1 MADRLPPGQGALQNW
16 NNINSNK
23 PEEYSSEFT
32 VDGNKFANV
41 TNVSTGQR
49 QLYFVQ
55 PLSNQRGLLT
65 TTNADG
71 TITKGDKYDN
81 FNQFNSGKLA
91 AAETANKQASVKL
104 LSTPGVSTP
113 AESAAIKNS
122 KEFKSTSVG
131 NNAATNSPTPP
142 SQAASPARPE
152 QAASAAS
159 DSFKA
164 RTRKEYESL
173 KYPENLS
180 LETQDV
186 IKFTILQYK
195 PSLAGGQTEQTGRI
209 VDLNGIV
216 KGTTVL
222 GSITLPI
229 PAGINDGNVV
239 GWAMDTINDIQE
251 MAGNLA
257 GAVLDGDMKKAGEV
271 VDGASKTAT
280 SNDASSLIKGYFTNM
295 ATQSS
300 GLAKRTQGATPNNNQ
315 ELLFG
320 SPGLRNFSFQFSFYP
335 RGPKE
340 AIIVRKIIRT
350 FKQSMSVKRSE
361 TSLLLKSPHTFAIQY
376 MTSKDGK
383 AVAHPYL
390 NRFKECALTSCSVDY
405 TPDGTY
411 MTYSS
416 RGNPDGDEKSMTA
429 YRLSLSFQELE
440 PLFDDEYGLDDDN
453 VGF

>member
-142 SQAASPARPE
+142 SQAASPATPE

-164 RTRKEYESL
+164 GTRKKYESL
-173 KYPENLS
+173 RYPENLS

-195 PSLAGGQTEQTGRI
+195 PSLAGGQTGQTGRI

-229 PAGINDGNVV
+229 PAGINDGNSV
-239 GWAMDTINDIQE
+239 GWSMDEMNDLQE
-251 MAGNLA
+251 AAGKTAALLLESQNIEAGVKPLENLA
-257 GAVLDGDMKKAGEV
+257 KDVDTPEGKSGISGMIANLATNANIMKR
-271 VDGASKTAT
+271 S
-280 SNDASSLIKGYFTNM
+280 
-295 ATQSS
+295 
-300 GLAKRTQGATPNNNQ
+300 QGATINNNQ

-320 SPGLRNFSFQFSFYP
+320 GPSLRNFSFGFSFYP
-335 RGPKE
+335 RSKTE

-361 TSLLLKSPHTFAIQY
+361 TSLLLKSPHTFAISYLTAGQ
-376 MTSKDGK
+376 K
-383 AVAHPYL
+383 AHPYL
-390 NRFKECALTSCSVDY
+390 NRFKECALTSCNIDY

-411 MTYSS
+411 MTY
-416 RGNPDGDEKSMTA
+416 GGDEKSMTA
-429 YRLSLSFQELE
+429 YRMTLSFSELE
-440 PLFDDEYGLDDDN
+440 PIFDDEYGESDYDN
-453 VGF
+453 IGF

>member
-1 MADRLPPGQGALQNW
+1 MATATSGVSP
-16 NNINSNK
+16 I
-23 PEEYSSEFT
+23 
-32 VDGNKFANV
+32 GNKFYTTSV
-41 TNVSTGQR
+41 TTNTDGSLKATTSRTDASGKNGVPVSSVNTTSTGVSTR
-49 QLYFVQ
+49 T
-55 PLSNQRGLLT
+55 PE
-65 TTNADG
+65 
-71 TITKGDKYDN
+71 
-81 FNQFNSGKLA
+81 SGA
-91 AAETANKQASVKL
+91 TAAETAAFNNPDSEERKAYTQQVTDPKVKKDL
-104 LSTPGVSTP
+104 GIDTP
-113 AESAAIKNS
+113 EEEKKLNS
-122 KEFKSTSVG
+122 
-131 NNAATNSPTPP
+131 NAGKPNTATNSPAPDAQGGTLPT
-142 SQAASPARPE
+142 SE
-152 QAASAAS
+152 QSAAAAAEAK
-159 DSFKA
+159 SFKKG
-164 RTRKEYESL
+164 TRKQYESL
-173 KYPENLS
+173 RYPEKLS
-180 LETQDV
+180 IETQDV

-239 GWAMDTINDIQE
+239 GWSMDEMNDIQE
-251 MAGNLA
+251 MAGKLA
-257 GAVLDGDMKKAGEV
+257 QGVFEGDQ
-271 VDGASKTAT
+271 SKTGAT
-280 SNDASSLIKGYFTNM
+280 IGKSAELAKSNDARALIKGYFTNI

-335 RGPKE
+335 RRPKE

-405 TPDGTY
+405 TPEGTY

-429 YRLSLSFQELE
+429 YKMTLQFGELE
-440 PLFDDEYGLDDDN
+440 PLFDDEYGESDYDN
-453 VGF
+453 IGF

>member
-1 MADRLPPGQGALQNW
+1 MA
-16 NNINSNK
+16 
-23 PEEYSSEFT
+23 
-32 VDGNKFANV
+32 
-41 TNVSTGQR
+41 
-49 QLYFVQ
+49 
-55 PLSNQRGLLT
+55 T
-65 TTNADG
+65 TTSKPSKVGSNFYTTSVTTNTDG
-71 TITKGDKYDN
+71 SLKATTSRTDAQGNNGVPVTSSTVTGGVLK
-81 FNQFNSGKLA
+81 FTPESGA
-91 AAETANKQASVKL
+91 TAAETAAFNNPASEERKAYTNQVQSQNPYGPNPNAAQKQAVN
-104 LSTPGVSTP
+104 G
-113 AESAAIKNS
+113 IG
-122 KEFKSTSVG
+122 G
-131 NNAATNSPTPP
+131 NPNAATNSPTPP

-164 RTRKEYESL
+164 GTRKKYESL

-229 PAGINDGNVV
+229 PAGINDDNVV
-239 GWAMDTINDIQE
+239 GWSMDEMNDIQE
-251 MAGNLA
+251 MAGKLA

-416 RGNPDGDEKSMTA
+416 RGKPDGDEKSI
-429 YRLSLSFQELE
+429 LLIE
-440 PLFDDEYGLDDDN
+440 
-453 VGF
+453 

>member
-1 MADRLPPGQGALQNW
+1 MA
-16 NNINSNK
+16 
-23 PEEYSSEFT
+23 
-32 VDGNKFANV
+32 
-41 TNVSTGQR
+41 
-49 QLYFVQ
+49 
-55 PLSNQRGLLT
+55 T
-65 TTNADG
+65 TTSKPSKVGSNFYTTSVTTNTDG
-71 TITKGDKYDN
+71 SLKATTSRTDAQGNNGVPVTSSTVTGGVLK
-81 FNQFNSGKLA
+81 FTPESGA
-91 AAETANKQASVKL
+91 TAAETAAFNNPASEERKAYTNQVQSQNPYGPNPNAAQKQAVN
-104 LSTPGVSTP
+104 G
-113 AESAAIKNS
+113 IG
-122 KEFKSTSVG
+122 G
-131 NNAATNSPTPP
+131 NPNAATNSPTPP
-142 SQAASPARPE
+142 SQAASPPTPD
-152 QAASAAS
+152 QKAAGEKEAL
-159 DSFKA
+159 SFKA
-164 RTRKEYESL
+164 RTRKKYESL
-173 KYPENLS
+173 KYPEKLS
-180 LETQDV
+180 IETQDV

-239 GWAMDTINDIQE
+239 GWSMDEMSKMQELAAGLVTGVFNNDPQKINDTGKRAKDIVTSPDGSD
-251 MAGNLA
+251 AVKSYFGNLA
-257 GAVLDGDMKKAGEV
+257 LQAPGL
-271 VDGASKTAT
+271 SKR
-280 SNDASSLIKGYFTNM
+280 S
-295 ATQSS
+295 
-300 GLAKRTQGATPNNNQ
+300 QGATLNNNQ

-429 YRLSLSFQELE
+429 YRMTLSFSELE
-440 PLFDDEYGLDDDN
+440 PLFDDEYGESDYDN

>member
-1 MADRLPPGQGALQNW
+1 MATATSGVSPVGNKFYTTTVTKNNNGSLTSVTSRTDAQGKNAVPVKTVNAPAGGGSPDVKYEIGATPEEQTAFKNPNSPEGRAFTQHVTDPKVKKDLGISTPEEEKL
-16 NNINSNK
+16 INSNAGK
-23 PEEYSSEFT
+23 PNT
-32 VDGNKFANV
+32 
-41 TNVSTGQR
+41 
-49 QLYFVQ
+49 
-55 PLSNQRGLLT
+55 
-65 TTNADG
+65 
-71 TITKGDKYDN
+71 
-81 FNQFNSGKLA
+81 
-91 AAETANKQASVKL
+91 
-104 LSTPGVSTP
+104 
-113 AESAAIKNS
+113 
-122 KEFKSTSVG
+122 
-131 NNAATNSPTPP
+131 ATNSPAPDAQGGTLPT
-142 SQAASPARPE
+142 SE
-152 QAASAAS
+152 QSAAVAAEAS
-159 DSFKA
+159 SFKEG
-164 RTRKEYESL
+164 TRKKYESL

-239 GWAMDTINDIQE
+239 GWSMDVMNDIQE

-280 SNDASSLIKGYFTNM
+280 SNDARSLIKGYFTNM

-300 GLAKRTQGATPNNNQ
+300 GLAKRSQGATPNNNQ

-429 YRLSLSFQELE
+429 YRMTLSFSELE
-440 PLFDDEYGLDDDN
+440 PLFDDEYGESDYDN

>member
-1 MADRLPPGQGALQNW
+1 MATATSGVSKVG
-16 NNINSNK
+16 
-23 PEEYSSEFT
+23 
-32 VDGNKFANV
+32 
-41 TNVSTGQR
+41 TNYYTTSV
-49 QLYFVQ
+49 
-55 PLSNQRGLLT
+55 

-71 TITKGDKYDN
+71 SLKATTSRTDI
-81 FNQFNSGKLA
+81 SGKNGVPVSTVNTTSTGQTTRTFESGA
-91 AAETANKQASVKL
+91 TEAETEAFNNPDSEERKAYTQQVTDPKVKKDL
-104 LSTPGVSTP
+104 GIDTP
-113 AESAAIKNS
+113 EEEKKLNS
-122 KEFKSTSVG
+122 
-131 NNAATNSPTPP
+131 NAGKPNTATNSPAPDAQGGTLPT
-142 SQAASPARPE
+142 SE
-152 QAASAAS
+152 QSAAAAAEAK
-159 DSFKA
+159 SFKA
-164 RTRKEYESL
+164 RTRKKYESL

-229 PAGINDGNVV
+229 PAGINDDNVV
-239 GWAMDTINDIQE
+239 GWSMDEMNDIQE
-251 MAGNLA
+251 MAGKLA

-320 SPGLRNFSFQFSFYP
+320 SPGLRRFSFQFSFYP

-405 TPDGTY
+405 TPEGTY

-429 YRLSLSFQELE
+429 YKMTLQFGELE
-440 PLFDDEYGLDDDN
+440 PLFDDEYGESDYDN

>member
-131 NNAATNSPTPP
+131 NNAATNSPNPP
-142 SQAASPARPE
+142 SQAASPATPE

-164 RTRKEYESL
+164 RTRKKYESL

-239 GWAMDTINDIQE
+239 GWSMDEMNDLQE
-251 MAGNLA
+251 AAGKTAALLLESQNLEAGVKPLEKLAQNITTPDGKSGISGMIANLA
-257 GAVLDGDMKKAGEV
+257 TNANIMKR
-271 VDGASKTAT
+271 S
-280 SNDASSLIKGYFTNM
+280 
-295 ATQSS
+295 
-300 GLAKRTQGATPNNNQ
+300 QGATINNNQ

-320 SPGLRNFSFQFSFYP
+320 GPGLRNFSFQFSFYP

-361 TSLLLKSPHTFAIQY
+361 TTLLLKSPHTFAIQY

-416 RGNPDGDEKSMTA
+416 DGDEKSMTA
-429 YRLSLSFQELE
+429 YRMTLQFGELE
-440 PLFDDEYGLDDDN
+440 PLFDDEYGESDYDN

>member
-1 MADRLPPGQGALQNW
+1 MATTTSKVSKVGNNFYSTSVTTNTDGSLKSTTSRTDAQG
-16 NNINSNK
+16 NNGV
-23 PEEYSSEFT
+23 P
-32 VDGNKFANV
+32 
-41 TNVSTGQR
+41 VST
-49 QLYFVQ
+49 V
-55 PLSNQRGLLT
+55 NT
-65 TTNADG
+65 TSAGVSTR
-71 TITKGDKYDN
+71 T
-81 FNQFNSGKLA
+81 FESGA
-91 AAETANKQASVKL
+91 TAAETAAFNNPASEEIKAVNSQISDPKVKKDL
-104 LSTPGVSTP
+104 GINTP
-113 AESAAIKNS
+113 EEEKKLNS
-122 KEFKSTSVG
+122 
-131 NNAATNSPTPP
+131 NAGKPNTATNSPAPDAQGGTLP
-142 SQAASPARPE
+142 SSE
-152 QAASAAS
+152 QSAAAAAEAK
-159 DSFKA
+159 SFKA
-164 RTRKEYESL
+164 RTRKKYESL

-229 PAGINDGNVV
+229 PAGINDDNVV
-239 GWAMDTINDIQE
+239 GWSMDEMNDIQE
-251 MAGNLA
+251 MAGKLA

-320 SPGLRNFSFQFSFYP
+320 SPGLRRFSFQFSFYP

-405 TPDGTY
+405 TPEGTY

-429 YRLSLSFQELE
+429 YKMTLQFGELE
-440 PLFDDEYGLDDDN
+440 PLFDDEYGESDYDN

>member
-142 SQAASPARPE
+142 SQAASPATPE

-164 RTRKEYESL
+164 GTRKKYESL
-173 KYPENLS
+173 RYPENLS

-195 PSLAGGQTEQTGRI
+195 PSLAGGQTGQTGRI
-209 VDLNGIV
+209 VDLKGIV
-216 KGTTVL
+216 AGTTVL

-229 PAGINDGNVV
+229 PAGINDGNSV
-239 GWAMDTINDIQE
+239 GWSMDEMNDLQE
-251 MAGNLA
+251 AAGKTAALLLESQNIEAGVKPLENLA
-257 GAVLDGDMKKAGEV
+257 KDVATPEGKSGISGMIANLATNANIMKR
-271 VDGASKTAT
+271 S
-280 SNDASSLIKGYFTNM
+280 
-295 ATQSS
+295 
-300 GLAKRTQGATPNNNQ
+300 QGATINNNQ

-320 SPGLRNFSFQFSFYP
+320 GPSLRNFSFVFSFYP
-335 RGPKE
+335 RSKTE

-361 TSLLLKSPHTFAIQY
+361 TSLLLKSPHTFAISYLTAGQ
-376 MTSKDGK
+376 K
-383 AVAHPYL
+383 AHPYL
-390 NRFKECALTSCSVDY
+390 NRFKECALTSCNIDY

-411 MTYSS
+411 MTY
-416 RGNPDGDEKSMTA
+416 GGDEKSMTA
-429 YRLSLSFQELE
+429 YRMTLSFSELE
-440 PLFDDEYGLDDDN
+440 PIFDDEYGESDYDN
-453 VGF
+453 IGF

>member
-1 MADRLPPGQGALQNW
+1 MATTTSKVSKVGNNFYSTSVTTNTDGSLKATTSRTDASGKNGVPVSSVNTTSSGQSTRTPESGATEAETAAF
-16 NNINSNK
+16 NNPNSPERQAYTQQVTDPKVKKDLGIDTPEEEKLINSNAGK
-23 PEEYSSEFT
+23 PNT
-32 VDGNKFANV
+32 
-41 TNVSTGQR
+41 
-49 QLYFVQ
+49 
-55 PLSNQRGLLT
+55 
-65 TTNADG
+65 
-71 TITKGDKYDN
+71 
-81 FNQFNSGKLA
+81 
-91 AAETANKQASVKL
+91 
-104 LSTPGVSTP
+104 
-113 AESAAIKNS
+113 
-122 KEFKSTSVG
+122 
-131 NNAATNSPTPP
+131 ATNSPAPDAQGGTLPT
-142 SQAASPARPE
+142 SE
-152 QAASAAS
+152 QSAAVAAEAS
-159 DSFKA
+159 SFKEG
-164 RTRKEYESL
+164 TRKKYESL
-173 KYPENLS
+173 KYTENLS

-195 PSLAGGQTEQTGRI
+195 PSMAGGQTEQTGRI

-229 PAGINDGNVV
+229 PAGINDGNFV
-239 GWAMDTINDIQE
+239 GWSMDEMSKMQELAAGLVTGVFNNDPQKINDTGRNAKE
-251 MAGNLA
+251 YATSPDGSDAVKSYFGNLA
-257 GAVLDGDMKKAGEV
+257 LQAPGL
-271 VDGASKTAT
+271 SKR
-280 SNDASSLIKGYFTNM
+280 S
-295 ATQSS
+295 
-300 GLAKRTQGATPNNNQ
+300 QGATLNNNQ

-350 FKQSMSVKRSE
+350 FKQSMSVKRSK

-429 YRLSLSFQELE
+429 YRMTLSFSELE
-440 PLFDDEYGLDDDN
+440 PLFDDEYGESDYDN
-453 VGF
+453 IGF

>member
-1 MADRLPPGQGALQNW
+1 MATATSGVSP
-16 NNINSNK
+16 
-23 PEEYSSEFT
+23 
-32 VDGNKFANV
+32 VGNKF
-41 TNVSTGQR
+41 
-49 QLYFVQ
+49 Y
-55 PLSNQRGLLT
+55 T
-65 TTNADG
+65 TTVTTNTDG
-71 TITKGDKYDN
+71 SLKATTSRTDA
-81 FNQFNSGKLA
+81 SGKNGVPVSSVNTTSSGQSTRTPESGA
-91 AAETANKQASVKL
+91 TEAETEAFNNPDSEERKAYTQQVTDPKVKKDL
-104 LSTPGVSTP
+104 GIDTP
-113 AESAAIKNS
+113 EEEKKLNS
-122 KEFKSTSVG
+122 
-131 NNAATNSPTPP
+131 NAGKPNTATNSPAPDAQGGTLPT
-142 SQAASPARPE
+142 SE
-152 QAASAAS
+152 QSAAAAAEAK
-159 DSFKA
+159 SFKA
-164 RTRKEYESL
+164 RTRKKYESL

-229 PAGINDGNVV
+229 PAGINDGNAV
-239 GWAMDTINDIQE
+239 GWSMDEMNDIQE
-251 MAGNLA
+251 MAGKLA

-280 SNDASSLIKGYFTNM
+280 SNDARSLIKGYFTNM

-429 YRLSLSFQELE
+429 YRMTLSFSELE
-440 PLFDDEYGLDDDN
+440 PLFDDEYGESDYDN

>member
-1 MADRLPPGQGALQNW
+1 MATATSGVSP
-16 NNINSNK
+16 
-23 PEEYSSEFT
+23 
-32 VDGNKFANV
+32 VGNKFYTTTV
-41 TNVSTGQR
+41 TKNNNGSLTSVTSRTDASGKNGVPVSTVNTTSTGQ
-49 QLYFVQ
+49 
-55 PLSNQRGLLT
+55 T
-65 TTNADG
+65 TRT
-71 TITKGDKYDN
+71 
-81 FNQFNSGKLA
+81 FESGA
-91 AAETANKQASVKL
+91 TEAETEAFNNPDSEERKAYTQQVTDPKVKKDL
-104 LSTPGVSTP
+104 GIDTP
-113 AESAAIKNS
+113 EEEKKLNS
-122 KEFKSTSVG
+122 
-131 NNAATNSPTPP
+131 NAGKPNTATNSPAPDAQGGTLPT
-142 SQAASPARPE
+142 SE
-152 QAASAAS
+152 QSAAAAAEAK
-159 DSFKA
+159 SFKKG
-164 RTRKEYESL
+164 TRKKYESL
-173 KYPENLS
+173 RYPEKLS
-180 LETQDV
+180 IETQDV

-229 PAGINDGNVV
+229 PAGINDDNVV
-239 GWAMDTINDIQE
+239 GWSMDEMNDIQE

-320 SPGLRNFSFQFSFYP
+320 SPGLRRFSFQFSFYP

-429 YRLSLSFQELE
+429 YRMTLSFSELE
-440 PLFDDEYGLDDDN
+440 PLFDDEYGESDYDN

>member
-142 SQAASPARPE
+142 SQAASPATPE

-164 RTRKEYESL
+164 GTRKKYESL
-173 KYPENLS
+173 RYPENLS

-195 PSLAGGQTEQTGRI
+195 PSLAGGQTGQTGRI
-209 VDLNGIV
+209 VDLKGIV
-216 KGTTVL
+216 AGTTVL

-229 PAGINDGNVV
+229 PAGINDGNAV
-239 GWAMDTINDIQE
+239 GWSMDEMNDLQE
-251 MAGNLA
+251 AAGKTAALLLESQNIEAGVKPLENLA
-257 GAVLDGDMKKAGEV
+257 KDVDTPEGKSGISGMIANLATNANIMKR
-271 VDGASKTAT
+271 S
-280 SNDASSLIKGYFTNM
+280 
-295 ATQSS
+295 
-300 GLAKRTQGATPNNNQ
+300 QGATINNNQ

-320 SPGLRNFSFQFSFYP
+320 GPSLRNFSFGFSFYP
-335 RGPKE
+335 RSKTE

-361 TSLLLKSPHTFAIQY
+361 TSLLLKSPHTFAISYLTAGQ
-376 MTSKDGK
+376 K
-383 AVAHPYL
+383 AHPYL
-390 NRFKECALTSCSVDY
+390 NRFKECALTSCNIDY

-411 MTYSS
+411 MTY
-416 RGNPDGDEKSMTA
+416 GGDEKSMTA
-429 YRLSLSFQELE
+429 YRMTLSFSELE
-440 PLFDDEYGLDDDN
+440 PIFDDEYGESDYDN
-453 VGF
+453 IGF

>member
-142 SQAASPARPE
+142 SQAASPATPE

-164 RTRKEYESL
+164 GTRKKYESL
-173 KYPENLS
+173 RYPENLS

-195 PSLAGGQTEQTGRI
+195 PSLAGGQTGQTGRI
-209 VDLNGIV
+209 VDLKGIV
-216 KGTTVL
+216 AGTTVL

-229 PAGINDGNVV
+229 PAGINDGNSV
-239 GWAMDTINDIQE
+239 GWSMDEMNDLQE
-251 MAGNLA
+251 AAGKTAALLLESQNIEAGVKPLENLA
-257 GAVLDGDMKKAGEV
+257 KDVDTPEGKSGISGMIANLATNANIMKR
-271 VDGASKTAT
+271 S
-280 SNDASSLIKGYFTNM
+280 
-295 ATQSS
+295 
-300 GLAKRTQGATPNNNQ
+300 QGATINNNQ

-320 SPGLRNFSFQFSFYP
+320 GPSLRNFSFVFSFYP
-335 RGPKE
+335 RSKTE

-361 TSLLLKSPHTFAIQY
+361 TSLLLKSPHTFAISYLTAGQ
-376 MTSKDGK
+376 K
-383 AVAHPYL
+383 AHPYL
-390 NRFKECALTSCSVDY
+390 NRFKECALTSCNIDY

-411 MTYSS
+411 MTY
-416 RGNPDGDEKSMTA
+416 GGDEKSMTA
-429 YRLSLSFQELE
+429 YRMTLSFSELE
-440 PLFDDEYGLDDDN
+440 PIFDDEYGESDYDN
-453 VGF
+453 IGF

>member
-23 PEEYSSEFT
+23 PEEYSSEF
-32 VDGNKFANV
+32 VIDGIKYANV

-55 PLSNQRGLLT
+55 SISGARGAPIM

-71 TITKGDKYDN
+71 TRTPGGNYDN
-81 FNQFNSGKLA
+81 FNRNNPGKLA
-91 AAETANKQASVKL
+91 AAEAANKQASVKL

-131 NNAATNSPTPP
+131 NNAATNSPAPDAQGGTPP
-142 SQAASPARPE
+142 TSKQ
-152 QAASAAS
+152 SAAAAAEAK
-159 DSFKA
+159 SFKA
-164 RTRKEYESL
+164 RTRKKYESL

-229 PAGINDGNVV
+229 PAGINDDNVV
-239 GWAMDTINDIQE
+239 GWSMDEMNDIQE
-251 MAGNLA
+251 MAGKLA
-257 GAVLDGDMKKAGEV
+257 QGIFEGDQSNT
-271 VDGASKTAT
+271 DAT
-280 SNDASSLIKGYFTNM
+280 I
-295 ATQSS
+295 
-300 GLAKRTQGATPNNNQ
+300 
-315 ELLFG
+315 
-320 SPGLRNFSFQFSFYP
+320 
-335 RGPKE
+335 
-340 AIIVRKIIRT
+340 
-350 FKQSMSVKRSE
+350 
-361 TSLLLKSPHTFAIQY
+361 
-376 MTSKDGK
+376 
-383 AVAHPYL
+383 
-390 NRFKECALTSCSVDY
+390 
-405 TPDGTY
+405 
-411 MTYSS
+411 
-416 RGNPDGDEKSMTA
+416 GDEQSKAQS
-429 YRLSLSFQELE
+429 
-440 PLFDDEYGLDDDN
+440 
-453 VGF
+453 

>member
-1 MADRLPPGQGALQNW
+1 MATTTSGVSKVGTNYYTTSVTTNTDGSLKATTSRTDASGKNGVAV
-16 NNINSNK
+16 
-23 PEEYSSEFT
+23 SSVNT
-32 VDGNKFANV
+32 
-41 TNVSTGQR
+41 TSTGQ
-49 QLYFVQ
+49 
-55 PLSNQRGLLT
+55 T
-65 TTNADG
+65 TRTPE
-71 TITKGDKYDN
+71 
-81 FNQFNSGKLA
+81 SGA
-91 AAETANKQASVKL
+91 TEAETAAFNNPNSPERQAYTQQVTDPKVKKDL
-104 LSTPGVSTP
+104 GIDTP
-113 AESAAIKNS
+113 EEEKKLNS
-122 KEFKSTSVG
+122 
-131 NNAATNSPTPP
+131 NAGKPNTATNSPAPDAQGGTLP
-142 SQAASPARPE
+142 SSE
-152 QAASAAS
+152 QSAAAAAEAK
-159 DSFKA
+159 SFKKG
-164 RTRKEYESL
+164 TRKKYESL
-173 KYPENLS
+173 RYPEKLS
-180 LETQDV
+180 IETQDV

-229 PAGINDGNVV
+229 PAGINDDNVV
-239 GWAMDTINDIQE
+239 GWSMDEMNDIQE
-251 MAGNLA
+251 MAGKLA

-429 YRLSLSFQELE
+429 YRMTLSFSELE
-440 PLFDDEYGLDDDN
+440 PIFDDEYGESDYDN
-453 VGF
+453 IGF

>member
-1 MADRLPPGQGALQNW
+1 MATATSGVSP
-16 NNINSNK
+16 
-23 PEEYSSEFT
+23 
-32 VDGNKFANV
+32 VGNKFYTTTV
-41 TNVSTGQR
+41 TKNNNGSLTSVTSRTDASGKNGVPVSTVNTTSTGQ
-49 QLYFVQ
+49 
-55 PLSNQRGLLT
+55 T
-65 TTNADG
+65 TRT
-71 TITKGDKYDN
+71 
-81 FNQFNSGKLA
+81 FESGA
-91 AAETANKQASVKL
+91 TEAETEAFNNPDSEERKAYTQQVTDPKVKKDL
-104 LSTPGVSTP
+104 GIDTP
-113 AESAAIKNS
+113 EEEKKLNS
-122 KEFKSTSVG
+122 
-131 NNAATNSPTPP
+131 NAGKPNTATNSPAPDAQGGTLPT
-142 SQAASPARPE
+142 SE
-152 QAASAAS
+152 QSAAVAAEAS
-159 DSFKA
+159 SFKEG
-164 RTRKEYESL
+164 TRKKYESL

-239 GWAMDTINDIQE
+239 GWSMDEMNDIQE

-257 GAVLDGDMKKAGEV
+257 GGVLDGDMKKAGEV

-320 SPGLRNFSFQFSFYP
+320 SPGLRRFSFQFSFYP

-361 TSLLLKSPHTFAIQY
+361 TSLLLKSPHTFAISYLAAGQ
-376 MTSKDGK
+376 K
-383 AVAHPYL
+383 AHPYL
-390 NRFKECALTSCSVDY
+390 NRFKECALTSCNIDY

-411 MTYSS
+411 MTY
-416 RGNPDGDEKSMTA
+416 GGDEKSMTA
-429 YRLSLSFQELE
+429 YRMTLSFSELE
-440 PLFDDEYGLDDDN
+440 PIFDDEYGESDYDN
-453 VGF
+453 IGF